1 MSVTLEA
8 ELLRLAPQVLRY
20 CVGYTGDRA
29 LGEEVAQ
36 ESLTALVKAWKRD
49 GQPDHPDAFVF
60 AVAKR
65 NARRAVLR
73 RRLFVSLDVVLG
85 HRQNGHDPER
95 LAIEHDRRE
104 RVLAAIGRLPPA
116 EREAVLLVA
125 SDGPTL
131 HEAAT
136 TLGISLSAMKMRYS
150 RGIQRLRAVLDERH
164 DR

>member
-36 ESLTALVKAWKRD
+36 ESLTALVKAWMRD
-49 GQPDHPDAFVF
+49 GQPVHPDAFVF

-73 RRLFVSLDVVLG
+73 RRLFVSLVVVLG
-85 HRQNGHDPER
+85 HRQNGHDPVR
-95 LAIEHDRRE
+95 NRITFKIRAM
-104 RVLAAIGRLPPA
+104 IGTDFFLFW
-116 EREAVLLVA
+116 
-125 SDGPTL
+125 
-131 HEAAT
+131 
-136 TLGISLSAMKMRYS
+136 AMRQDFTQIY
-150 RGIQRLRAVLDERH
+150 GQRANFC
-164 DR
+164 